1 MKSLSVAMVAVALIG
16 AAPISICSAQ
26 TGGDKP
32 ISLIVPF
39 SPGGGTDILSRMLAP
54 KLAEKL
60 GTSVVVEN
68 RPGAAGS
75 IAAQAVARSAPDGR
89 TLLVGSTSEIGVN
102 PSLYP
107 KLPYDVGRDFAP
119 VAALAD
125 TPMVLVVHPTSPIKR
140 AQDLVT
146 LAKANPGK
154 LLFAS
159 AGVGSG
165 AHLAAELFFHVTGT
179 KLSHVPYKGVG
190 PAMAEI
196 IGAQKD
202 MMIFTTLPSS
212 TSFARSGQLRV
223 VAVSSKERMSIVPD
237 IPTFI
242 ESGVPG
248 YEVYYWY
255 GLLAPSATPID
266 IRRRIHAAVNEILNQ
281 PDTLASLARQ
291 GLQPNVRTAEE
302 FDAFIKADMARWAV
316 VVKAADIKPD
326 Q

>member
-1 MKSLSVAMVAVALIG
+1 
-16 AAPISICSAQ
+16 
-26 TGGDKP
+26 
-32 ISLIVPF
+32 
-39 SPGGGTDILSRMLAP
+39 
-54 KLAEKL
+54 
-60 GTSVVVEN
+60 
-68 RPGAAGS
+68 
-75 IAAQAVARSAPDGR
+75 
-89 TLLVGSTSEIGVN
+89 
-102 PSLYP
+102 
-107 KLPYDVGRDFAP
+107 
-119 VAALAD
+119 
-125 TPMVLVVHPTSPIKR
+125 MVLVVHPTSPIKR